1 MTIGKNEE
9 NMKLAVNE
17 FEVEPNECL
26 KLLGVNIDS
35 RLNFTE
41 HISSVCKKG
50 SQRVGVIMRLR
61 NLISTSVKLQMYK
74 AAVLPHLTYCHMI
87 WHFCKASDSRKLE
100 RVQERGLIAVFYSSY
115 DQLLLELGYRH

>member
-17 FEVEPNECL
+17 FEVEPYEYL
-26 KLLGVNIDS
+26 KLLSVNIDS

-50 SQRVGVIMRLR
+50 SQ
-61 NLISTSVKLQMYK
+61 S
-74 AAVLPHLTYCHMI
+74 
-87 WHFCKASDSRKLE
+87 
-100 RVQERGLIAVFYSSY
+100 
-115 DQLLLELGYRH
+115 